1 MSCNVNENH
10 KRNFS
15 FCLLLLLQSI
25 HNYLSKMDF
34 LSYFSVLFLQKQLK
48 NLRDMLKKCLDKRN
62 RLSRSGAPARE
73 LPKCQL
79 FDQMAFL
86 CEMSANKPTESNLP
100 LMIDPLGS
108 PFSEDSV
115 ITPPSPSS
123 IGEVITETP
132 IRPSQPSR
140 KRKKESQASALTQSI
155 EECDIMLKKTIEGEN
170 DEDSLYCH
178 SLIPIM
184 RELPKGHSFSSV
196 TTSKFSTPSIF
207 LKFCT
212 KFSGAKIRL
221 L

>member
-1 MSCNVNENH
+1 MSLAVSCHTTEIH
-10 KRNFS
+10 KRNSS
-15 FCLLLLLQSI
+15 FCLFLFVQSI
-25 HNYLSKMDF
+25 QNYLSKMDF
-34 LSYFSVLFLQKQLK
+34 LSYFSVMFLQKQLK
-48 NLRDMLKKCLDKRN
+48 NLRDMLKKCLDKKN

-86 CEMSANKPTESNLP
+86 FEMSANKPSESNLP

-108 PFSEDSV
+108 PFSKDSV

-123 IGEVITETP
+123 MGEVITETP

-155 EECDIMLKKTIEGEN
+155 EECDVMLKKTLEGEN
-170 DEDSLYCH
+170 DEDSLYCR

-184 RELPKGHSFSSV
+184 RELPK
-196 TTSKFSTPSIF
+196 K
-207 LKFCT
+207 T
-212 KFSGAKIRL
+212 KRLAKIKISQL
-221 L
+221 LYDMQYGDEE

>member
-1 MSCNVNENH
+1 MQLKSIRETLVSVC
-10 KRNFS
+10 
-15 FCLLLLLQSI
+15 FCLYKVFKI
-25 HNYLSKMDF
+25 IYLKWIF
-34 LSYFSVLFLQKQLK
+34 LSYFSVMFLQKQLK
-48 NLRDMLKKCLDKRN
+48 NLRDMLKKCLDKKN

-86 CEMSANKPTESNLP
+86 CEMSANKPSESNLP

-123 IGEVITETP
+123 IGEVITETR

-155 EECDIMLKKTIEGEN
+155 EECDVMLKKTIEGEN
-170 DEDSLYCH
+170 NEDSLYCR

-184 RELPKGHSFSSV
+184 RELPK
-196 TTSKFSTPSIF
+196 KKKR
-207 LKFCT
+207 L
-212 KFSGAKIRL
+212 AKIKISQL
-221 L
+221 LYDMQYGDEE